1 MAKTGAT
8 ALALLTEL
16 FYFESTRDSQFG
28 GLRRSWLRALQAMH
42 LKGLGFM
49 KVPGSSEDS
58 SYYNGEVWLALSH
71 FARLFGADGKA
82 REILEDVDA
91 SFIERYTEDPHIGF
105 FHWGTMAAVVRFEAT
120 GAKRFLDFIHGQTT
134 AFLDHL
140 RPAVKPQANACYS
153 VEGLSAAAILMNREQ
168 HGDKGFRKRL
178 RQRIEAEILKSLSFQ
193 IMPGQS
199 KLEFGD
205 GRVLYSDDLKIF
217 AGAFVDGLY
226 RPRARIDSTQHCL
239 SALLKYRALGKGN

>member
-1 MAKTGAT
+1 MSMAKTGAT

-58 SYYNGEVWLALSH
+58 SYYNGEVWLSLSH

-82 REILEDVDA
+82 REILEDVNA

-105 FHWGTMAAVVRFEAT
+105 FT
-120 GAKRFLDFIHGQTT
+120 GAQWPPSSDSKRPE
-134 AFLDHL
+134 
-140 RPAVKPQANACYS
+140 R
-153 VEGLSAAAILMNREQ
+153 
-168 HGDKGFRKRL
+168 KGFSTLSTDKPRL
-178 RQRIEAEILKSLSFQ
+178 SSTIF
-193 IMPGQS
+193 GQ
-199 KLEFGD
+199 
-205 GRVLYSDDLKIF
+205 
-217 AGAFVDGLY
+217 
-226 RPRARIDSTQHCL
+226 P
-239 SALLKYRALGKGN
+239 